1 MQENNIHKCL
11 ISFGFFPMT
20 LILKELESEDRFEEC
35 ISILNA
41 MNTYRKKFNIV
52 EDDIPTKWSESF
64 EKEYY
69 SYFSKL
75 DINGE
80 LLAKS
85 NMEYYLKEIKK
96 RLWRK

>member
-1 MQENNIHKCL
+1 MKENDIHKCL

-20 LILKELESEDRFEEC
+20 LILKELEKEDRFEEC
-35 ISILNA
+35 NSILNA
-41 MNTYRKKFNIV
+41 MTAYREKFSIV
-52 EDDIPTKWSESF
+52 EDDIPTKWSEFF

-75 DINGE
+75 DSNGG

-85 NMEYYLKEIKK
+85 NIKYILKEIKE
-96 RLWRK
+96 RLWKR